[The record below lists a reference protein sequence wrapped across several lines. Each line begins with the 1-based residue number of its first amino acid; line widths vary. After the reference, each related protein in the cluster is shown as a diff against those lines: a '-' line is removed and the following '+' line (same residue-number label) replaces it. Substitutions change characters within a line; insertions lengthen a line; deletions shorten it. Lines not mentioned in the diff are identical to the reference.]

1 MRKKKISE
9 EEVQA
14 VANAIVQEA
23 DEQNKNVEEIV
34 EEIIKESEY
43 YVMRSGETLED
54 VANKF
59 ETTVEELEKLNNH
72 ALMMAG
78 NQIKVK

>member
-23 DEQNKNVEEIV
+23 DEQGKNVEEIV

-43 YVMRSGETLED
+43 YVIRSGETLED
-54 VANKF
+54 VAKKF
-59 ETTVEELEKLNNH
+59 ETTVEELEELNNH

>member
-43 YVMRSGETLED
+43 YVIRSGETLED
-54 VANKF
+54 VAKKF
-59 ETTVEELEKLNNH
+59 ETTVEELEELNNH

>member
-59 ETTVEELEKLNNH
+59 ETTVEELEELNNH

>member
-23 DEQNKNVEEIV
+23 DEQGKNVEEIV

-43 YVMRSGETLED
+43 YVIRSGETLED
-54 VANKF
+54 VAKKF
-59 ETTVEELEKLNNH
+59 ETTVEELEELNNH
-72 ALMMAG
+72 ALMMVG

>member
-59 ETTVEELEKLNNH
+59 ETTVEELEELNNH
-72 ALMMAG
+72 ALMMTG